1 MLIALLRVEAVG
13 DDHLRRRVDRRL
25 RIVALDEAV
34 LGFHDAA
41 FGIGEVLLRFG
52 VRLFGW
58 RGGGPA
64 RFLAALG
71 LSPLLGLRFG
81 LGRRGRFRLGLQF
94 GLRRPDLLDALLL
107 VGDPFGQLL
116 AALVAAEGSVF
127 LGVRSLGCAQP
138 PLDLGLELRRTL
150 LHALVAHRLV
160 LGGVRL
166 DLRPVER
173 DMAEL
178 HKSRLFAQLENLP
191 EQSRKRLQVP
201 LAEVG
206 DGAKIRRIEP
216 DNAQEVDPFARR
228 LGDPARRVDAVA
240 IAVQQQRRHHR
251 RVKRR
256 LPALARIRGFDLTK
270 VERLE
275 HKRQNEA
282 SQMVLADKVLNA
294 RRQQQR
300 LIDRPGPEGLAHKQT
315 KSN

>member
-1 MLIALLRVEAVG
+1 MMLIALLRVEAVG

-41 FGIGEVLLRFG
+41 FGIGEVLCALGSGSSDGGAAGLPGFLRPSAC
-52 VRLFGW
+52 RRSSASACAL
-58 RGGGPA
+58 A
-64 RFLAALG
+64 LAAAAAFA
-71 LSPLLGLRFG
+71 SASNWAFAARIS
-81 LGRRGRFRLGLQF
+81 RR
-94 GLRRPDLLDALLL
+94 ALL
-107 VGDPFGQLL
+107 VGVPIWAVPRRSCRGRRLM
-116 AALVAAEGSVF
+116 SS

-138 PLDLGLELRRTL
+138 PLDLGLELRCTL

-191 EQSRKRLQVP
+191 ERSPASAFKCRLRKSETVR
-201 LAEVG
+201 
-206 DGAKIRRIEP
+206 IRRIEP
-216 DNAQEVDPFARR
+216 DNAHEVDPFARR
-228 LGDPARRVDAVA
+228 LGDPARRVDAVT

-270 VERLE
+270 VEMLSTSAKM
-275 HKRQNEA
+275 KR
-282 SQMVLADKVLNA
+282 A
-294 RRQQQR
+294 RWSS
-300 LIDRPGPEGLAHKQT
+300 EK
-315 KSN
+315 

>member
-1 MLIALLRVEAVG
+1 MG

-64 RFLAALG
+64 RFLRGPSACRRSSASACALALAAAAAFA
-71 LSPLLGLRFG
+71 SASNSAFAARIFSARFS
-81 LGRRGRFRLGLQF
+81 
-94 GLRRPDLLDALLL
+94 
-107 VGDPFGQLL
+107 VGDPFGQLR

-150 LHALVAHRLV
+150 LHPLVAHRLV

-228 LGDPARRVDAVA
+228 LGDPARRVDAV
-240 IAVQQQRRHHR
+240 
-251 RVKRR
+251 
-256 LPALARIRGFDLTK
+256 
-270 VERLE
+270 
-275 HKRQNEA
+275 RQ
-282 SQMVLADKVLNA
+282 
-294 RRQQQR
+294 
-300 LIDRPGPEGLAHKQT
+300 
-315 KSN
+315 